1 MYPNLFKT
9 KEKEGGDRVEGS
21 SFEKDG
27 RCCPE
32 GSSALEPAAGRRRA
46 TEWAASA
53 TALHVEIEQTTT
65 RHGRSVLQ
73 RTVRRNG
80 VAWVRVDDTSGLF
93 GPLVARSVPP
103 SSVLARSKR
112 QPVRSMKYGPK
123 NLRSGPVKARS
134 ARSDRRRSTSRSCS
148 RGHRPPPRDLLVP
161 FFLLFSREKMERTTE
176 TGLSHNHGAISRL
189 LVVTP
194 MEITAHMILRKSL
207 PLFSSI

>member
-1 MYPNLFKT
+1 MSATDISICQKRYFKEVQKTHSAQMYPNLFKT

-21 SFEKDG
+21 SLEKDG

-93 GPLVARSVPP
+93 GPLGPAQVGPGPLKNTAGPVHEIWTEK
-103 SSVLARSKR
+103 SSV
-112 QPVRSMKYGPK
+112 
-123 NLRSGPVKARS
+123 RSG
-134 ARSDRRRSTSRSCS
+134 
-148 RGHRPPPRDLLVP
+148 
-161 FFLLFSREKMERTTE
+161 
-176 TGLSHNHGAISRL
+176 
-189 LVVTP
+189 
-194 MEITAHMILRKSL
+194 
-207 PLFSSI
+207 

>member
-1 MYPNLFKT
+1 MAT
-9 KEKEGGDRVEGS
+9 HGHCA
-21 SFEKDG
+21 SFFIIPC
-27 RCCPE
+27 RI
-32 GSSALEPAAGRRRA
+32 SYSTRQPAANTPCYPYDGNWQDGLLRREVPGAQSRCA
-46 TEWAASA
+46 GLAPYFPPY
-53 TALHVEIEQTTT
+53 LYI
-65 RHGRSVLQ
+65 
-73 RTVRRNG
+73 
-80 VAWVRVDDTSGLF
+80 RVDDTSGLF

-134 ARSDRRRSTSRSCS
+134 TRSDRRRSPGRRGSTRRSCS